1 MKSEPARLV
10 DDKALARLREIGGG
24 RLVGDLIAT
33 FLRNAP
39 VRIADAQ
46 QGLASSDLEVVMRA
60 GHSLKSSCGN
70 VGATAMRDIAAEL
83 EQAASAHLT
92 IAALPDLV
100 GRLAAAF
107 EAVRPELEALRESA
121 SARPCVAVVE
131 DNSDNRLLV
140 RAMLEDSYE
149 IEEYENGGEALQSFR
164 LRRPALIL
172 LDISLPG
179 MDGGQV
185 LSAIRSDPALHA
197 LPVVALTAHAMA
209 GDREKYLSAG
219 FDDYVAKPI
228 VDERVLLGAIER
240 LMRR

>member
-1 MKSEPARLV
+1 MNSEPATLV
-10 DDKALARLREIGGG
+10 DEKALVRLREIGGP
-24 RLVGDLIAT
+24 RLVSELIAT

-39 VRIADAQ
+39 LRVADAR
-46 QGLASSDLEVVMRA
+46 QGLTVNDLEIVMRA

-70 VGATAMRDIAAEL
+70 VGATAMRDVAASI
-83 EQAASAHLT
+83 EQAANAGIT
-92 IAALPDLV
+92 AELPDLISQL
-100 GRLAAAF
+100 GKAF
-107 EAVRPELEALRESA
+107 EAIQPELEKQRRAA
-121 SARPCVAVVE
+121 AARPCVAVVE

-140 RAMLEDSYE
+140 RAMLEDDYD
-149 IEEYENGGEALQSFR
+149 IDEYENGADALQGFR
-164 LRRPALIL
+164 RRQPALIL

-185 LSAIRSDPALHA
+185 LAAIRVDAALRA

-228 VDERVLLGAIER
+228 VDERVLLGTIER